1 MAVAAAVR
9 AAEPRSAR
17 ARRASLKPSSQL
29 PMLPA
34 PMVLDSIPPALRF
47 PVLPSASPR
56 SGPWLASS
64 REHHPAVHRRGAPL
78 APTTRFDPH
87 RVCRPLDNIAQ
98 TNRFIGNE
106 TRQSYPVGLRLRLVS
121 RSGSFVLHT
130 APPNISLSFE
140 PWTLPGN
147 LPRRSATVARSRSAA
162 VLQPASRRTSLPQR

>member
-1 MAVAAAVR
+1 MAAVAAVR
-9 AAEPRSAR
+9 AAEPRSVR
-17 ARRASLKPSSQL
+17 AKRASLKPSSLL
-29 PMLPA
+29 PTFPA
-34 PMVLDSIPPALRF
+34 SMFLDSMLLGFRF
-47 PVLPSASPR
+47 RVLPSASPR
-56 SGPWLASS
+56 SGHRLASS

-78 APTTRFDPH
+78 TSAAGFDPH

-162 VLQPASRRTSLPQR
+162 VLQPASRRTSLAQR